1 MSKKDKTTL
10 DEAVK
15 QEGDY
20 ALIFDKQGELVSL
33 FVPEELSYKPIP
45 VNIKEICKH
54 MLNIDV
60 EKYQERR
67 LH

>member
-10 DEAVK
+10 DIAVK

-33 FVPEELSYKPIP
+33 FVPEELSHDPIP
-45 VNIKEICKH
+45 ANIQEICKH

>member
-10 DEAVK
+10 DIAVK

-20 ALIFDKQGELVSL
+20 ALIFDKQGERVSL
-33 FVPEELSYKPIP
+33 FVPEELSHDPIP
-45 VNIKEICKH
+45 ANIKEICKH

>member
-10 DEAVK
+10 DIAVK

-33 FVPEELSYKPIP
+33 FVPEELSHDPIP
-45 VNIKEICKH
+45 ANIKEICKH
-54 MLNIDV
+54 MLNIYV